1 LHLDNAYKHVDPR
14 HLAVLQGLDA
24 HQVPHSKRTLIEH
37 LAGTHDLLRQWGNDD
52 AVCCAGLF
60 HSVYGTRVFAAQC
73 ADFSRRDE
81 IRAVIGER
89 AEALAYLF
97 CVADRD
103 TFFAAGRSS
112 RPVIR
117 DAVNQVDVPVTL
129 QTLSALLEIEAANL
143 VEHMPRR
150 GGSTLRA
157 MRWYRQAFADCRKL
171 ISAAAAAAMNDSLDR
186 FNGEVKSQS
195 ASVSAG

>member
-1 LHLDNAYKHVDPR
+1 LRFCKDY
-14 HLAVLQGLDA
+14 
-24 HQVPHSKRTLIEH
+24 
-37 LAGTHDLLRQWGNDD
+37 DLLREWGNDD

-81 IRAVIGER
+81 IREVIGER

-103 TFFAAGRSS
+103 TFFAAARSS
-112 RPVIR
+112 RPVVR
-117 DAVNQVDVPVTL
+117 DAVSQVDVPVTL
-129 QTLSALLEIEAANL
+129 QILSALLEIEAANL
-143 VEHMPRR
+143 VEHMPHR

-157 MRWYRQAFADCRKL
+157 MRWYRQAFADCRNL
-171 ISAAAAAAMNDSLDR
+171 ISAAAAAAVNDSLDR
-186 FNGEVKSQS
+186 FNGEVETQ
-195 ASVSAG
+195 ATG

>member
-1 LHLDNAYKHVDPR
+1 LHLDNAYTHVDPR

-24 HQVPHSKRTLIEH
+24 HQIPHSRRTLIEH
-37 LAGTHDLLRQWGNDD
+37 LAGTHNLLREWGNDD

-73 ADFSRRDE
+73 ADFSKRDE
-81 IRAVIGER
+81 ICAVIGER

-103 TFFAAGRSS
+103 TFFAAARST

-117 DAVNQVDVPVTL
+117 DAVNQMDVPVTR
-129 QTLSALLEIEAANL
+129 QVLSPLLEIEAANL
-143 VEHMPRR
+143 VEHMPHR

-186 FNGEVKSQS
+186 YNGEVKKQS
-195 ASVSAG
+195 AG